1 MVERSSYSRVSTRLS
16 REEQKTGT
24 LLDKWEE
31 LNAQRLGAS
40 KTAARVLLAVLCL
53 VALGILLTIFSWLFG
68 SSGATGGTSPVLP
81 PDIDVTPL
89 SQTSNSPNA
98 HGTPTRFDEPSQN
111 QFQSTSTS
119 TVISSRIG
127 PDGKMV
133 TETTT
138 ETMGTDADGKT
149 HATRETK
156 KGEGANGDAEKMMA
170 QMQKAMGGFGLGGLG
185 LGGGFGGLLDGMFGQ
200 PEPNPIDQLAHLGF
214 GGGWGQHQPAHQVL
228 RMRDIMRDF
237 NRQPQFIRA
246 RPQHHDHGMNIGQ
259 LLNQI
264 MNPQPEVQVRVM
276 EIPTMLRGVP
286 LQTHQHDHSQNDK
299 APDCG
304 ARSDSQRSGS
314 SVS

>member
-1 MVERSSYSRVSTRLS
+1 MSGDG
-16 REEQKTGT
+16 QDTGT
-24 LLDKWEE
+24 LLDKWED

-40 KTAARVLLAVLCL
+40 KVVARILLAVLCL
-53 VALGILLTIFSWLFG
+53 IALGLLVLIFGWLFG
-68 SSGATGGTSPVLP
+68 SSGASGPVP
-81 PDIDVTPL
+81 PKIDVTQP
-89 SQTSNSPNA
+89 SQTSGSP
-98 HGTPTRFDEPSQN
+98 QN
-111 QFQSTSTS
+111 DFHPTSTS

-246 RPQHHDHGMNIGQ
+246 RPQHHNHGMNIGH

-286 LQTHQHDHSQNDK
+286 LQTHQHSESDHSQNDK
-299 APDCG
+299 APELEVIPNG
-304 ARSDSQRSGS
+304 QVRQ
-314 SVS
+314 